1 MTWPSFLKILNCL
14 LNDLS
19 WIDKSTAIFLSN
31 NIQAHHIFDYML
43 EELTGDLK
51 IIVSSF
57 AITEPWVRRLIRSRD
72 RVTHITLFLDFTVA
86 SRKPRNTEYTAQNV
100 DELWLTNNHSKTIF
114 MDNGSDRILSMMSNN
129 ATNNR
134 RFESGVLFKNHPS
147 IEIYLHY
154 IELMKLG
161 CQQWMK

>member
-1 MTWPSFLKILNCL
+1 M
-14 LNDLS
+14 NDLN
-19 WIDKSTAIFLSN
+19 WIDAHTAVYLTN

-57 AITEPWVRRLIRSRD
+57 AITEPWVRRLIRNRD
-72 RVTHITLFLDFTVA
+72 RIIHITLFLDFTVA
-86 SRKPRNTEYTAQNV
+86 SRKPKNTDYTSMNV

-134 RFESGVLFKNHPS
+134 RYESGVLFKNHKA
-147 IEIYLHY
+147 
-154 IELMKLG
+154 IELYLQFVEQMKTD
-161 CQQWMK
+161 CVQWTK